1 MATEVKNGAEK
12 NGAAATTVAFSA
24 FKLQLQV
31 LAPKAADAVQFYKS
45 AFGAEEV
52 SRDMHPKRK
61 AEQDSPL
68 VLSVDLKVGGFVFSV
83 ADLTGDSEV
92 KNEGAAGVVFCLE
105 TDNLDGA
112 LAAAVSAGAV
122 AEGEVTEDEVAGRVG
137 KLKDPFGYTW
147 VISSP
152 AAKKPADVAA

>member
-1 MATEVKNGAEK
+1 M
-12 NGAAATTVAFSA
+12 
-24 FKLQLQV
+24 
-31 LAPKAADAVQFYKS
+31 
-45 AFGAEEV
+45 
-52 SRDMHPKRK
+52 
-61 AEQDSPL
+61 
-68 VLSVDLKVGGFVFSV
+68 
-83 ADLTGDSEV
+83 